1 MTEKDQQDIK
11 GALGAV
17 LFALIAPFII
27 VWLMY
32 YINTPSW
39 QRWYARPVTALS
51 NVSRCIGLGTDE
63 RNI

>member
-39 QRWYARPVTALS
+39 QRWVCEAGYGTLKCVKMYW
-51 NVSRCIGLGTDE
+51 LG
-63 RNI
+63 N